1 MVGQLR
7 GSFCWHINDEHLSSS
22 ADLPEAETG
31 GLFSER
37 TFKGCK
43 GMVIPLLHLGCLFIP
58 PNATPNYGFHTGT
71 RPVQY
76 KSTNPILKLPLS
88 APR

>member
-1 MVGQLR
+1 MMGQLR
-7 GSFCWHINDEHLSSS
+7 GRFCWHINDEHLSSL
-22 ADLPEAETG
+22 ADLPEAKIG

-43 GMVIPLLHLGCLFIP
+43 GMVSPLLHFGCRFIP
-58 PNATPNYGFHTGT
+58 SNATSKYGFHTGT
-71 RPVQY
+71 LPVQY
-76 KSTNPILKLPLS
+76 KSTSPILKLPLS